1 MKKIICLIFATIFY
15 ILGIIGLII
24 PVIPQIPFF
33 IIGTIFMVIGFK
45 EVKIK
50 IKESEF
56 YKNHLKEFVSKNKIL
71 KEIFDEG

>member
-45 EVKIK
+45 EFKIK

>member
-1 MKKIICLIFATIFY
+1 
-15 ILGIIGLII
+15 
-24 PVIPQIPFF
+24 
-33 IIGTIFMVIGFK
+33 MVIGFK
-45 EVKIK
+45 EVKIR